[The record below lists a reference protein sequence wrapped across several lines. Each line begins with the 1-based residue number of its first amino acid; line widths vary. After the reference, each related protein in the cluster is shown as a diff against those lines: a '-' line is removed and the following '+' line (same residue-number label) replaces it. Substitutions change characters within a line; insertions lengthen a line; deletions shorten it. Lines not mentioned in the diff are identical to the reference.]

1 MTPAGMVNG
10 DLRDQIVRLEAEIEQ
25 LAEIAER
32 CRKAVL
38 FSKIAIG
45 VGGIGVLAYFIGPFT
60 FDSTVIIGAIAAI
73 VGGVVVFGSN
83 SSTSKQTMAAMKEAE
98 SQRAKLIDILDFGH
112 QRTSSAR
119 RS

>member
-1 MTPAGMVNG
+1 MVNG

-73 VGGVVVFGSN
+73 VGGCGRFRLKFECIQANYGSDERGR
-83 SSTSKQTMAAMKEAE
+83 KPK
-98 SQRAKLIDILDFGH
+98 SQADRYP
-112 QRTSSAR
+112 
-119 RS
+119 